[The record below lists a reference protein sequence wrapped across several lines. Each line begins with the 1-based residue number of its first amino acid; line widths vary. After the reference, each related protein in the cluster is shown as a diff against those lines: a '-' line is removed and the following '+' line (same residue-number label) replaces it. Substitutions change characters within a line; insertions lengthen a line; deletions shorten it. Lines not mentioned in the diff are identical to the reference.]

1 MTLVARVRRRAALMT
16 RRVVR
21 VAALPAAEQRATL
34 HALLALAVVEAL
46 IRWVRLPRLAGLLGI
61 ALQQRGTAAGVGA
74 VEAPATTT
82 AAVRATQRVL
92 RRWPFGRGPCL
103 RESLVLGHLLRRHEP
118 VLRIGVA
125 GSGADLR
132 AHAWLEVGGHV
143 LGSSRGYATF
153 LLPPAAA

>member
-1 MTLVARVRRRAALMT
+1 MTLVARVRRRAVLMN
-16 RRVVR
+16 RRVVQI
-21 VAALPAAEQRATL
+21 AALPAAEQRATL

-61 ALQQRGTAAGVGA
+61 ALQQRPAAGVGA
-74 VEAPATTT
+74 VEAPATTA

-125 GSGADLR
+125 GRGADLQ
-132 AHAWLEVGGHV
+132 AHAWLEVGGQV
-143 LGSSRGYATF
+143 LGSNRGYATF